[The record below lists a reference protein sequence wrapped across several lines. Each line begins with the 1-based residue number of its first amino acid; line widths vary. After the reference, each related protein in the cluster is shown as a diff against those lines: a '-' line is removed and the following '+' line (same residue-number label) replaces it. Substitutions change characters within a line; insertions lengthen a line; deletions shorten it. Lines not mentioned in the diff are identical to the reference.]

1 MSKISREN
9 REFDVIIWGASGFT
23 GRIATNYMHAQ
34 YGEGNISWAIAGRNQ
49 AKLDSVRN
57 QRDIDVLI
65 ADSDD
70 EESLKELVQ
79 KTKVLLTT
87 VGPYTKY
94 GSKLVAACAEY
105 GTDYCDLTGESLWM
119 REMISAYDESARN
132 SGARIVH
139 TCGFDSIP
147 SDIGVYFL
155 QKEMIARHGVPARHV
170 KFRLRTAKGGMS
182 GGTADS
188 GLAMVEKVEKD
199 KNLRSQLTD
208 PYLLNNNFRGADGP
222 DRISPFYDE
231 DFDSWVAP
239 FVMGPINTRVVRRS
253 AELLGDMY
261 GSNFRYDEGILTR
274 GGPTGFLGATGIGL
288 ATGLAMATLAA
299 PPTRKIIKR
308 LIPKPGEGPSEQE
321 QERGFF
327 EIELKAKHPEDES
340 LDLRAIVKGD
350 RDPGYGSTAKMIVE
364 SAMALAHDD
373 VKKSGGFW
381 TPASVIGDQLLQR
394 LPPHAG
400 VTFELVG

>member
-1 MSKISREN
+1 MTNTSREN

-34 YGEGNISWAIAGRNQ
+34 YGDGNISWAIAGRNE

-65 ADSDD
+65 ANSDD

-87 VGPYTKY
+87 VGPYSKY
-94 GSKLVAACAEY
+94 GSKLVATCAEY

-155 QKEMIARHGVPARHV
+155 QKEMIARHGVPARHI

-299 PPTRKIIKR
+299 PPTRRIIKR
-308 LIPKPGEGPSEQE
+308 LIPKPGEGPSEQD

-327 EIELKAKHPEDES
+327 EIELKAKHPDDES

-350 RDPGYGSTAKMIVE
+350 KDPGYGSTAKMIVE
-364 SAMALAHDD
+364 SALALAHDD
-373 VKKSGGFW
+373 IKKSGGFW

-394 LPPHAG
+394 LPLHAG

>member
-1 MSKISREN
+1 
-9 REFDVIIWGASGFT
+9 
-23 GRIATNYMHAQ
+23 MHAQ
-34 YGEGNISWAIAGRNQ
+34 YGDGNISWAIAGRNQ

-70 EESLKELVQ
+70 EQSLRDLVQ

-87 VGPYTKY
+87 VGPYSKY
-94 GSKLVAACAEY
+94 GSKLVATCAEY

-155 QKEMIARHGVPARHV
+155 QKEMIARHGVPARHI

-288 ATGLAMATLAA
+288 ATGLAMASLAA
-299 PPTRKIIKR
+299 PPTRRIIKR
-308 LIPKPGEGPSEQE
+308 LIPKPGEGPSEQD

-327 EIELKAKHPEDES
+327 EIELKAKHPDDES
-340 LDLRAIVKGD
+340 LDLHAIVKGD
-350 RDPGYGSTAKMIVE
+350 KDPGYGSTAKMIVE
-364 SAMALAHDD
+364 SALALAHDD
-373 VKKSGGFW
+373 IKKSGGFW

-394 LPPHAG
+394 LPLHAG

>member
-1 MSKISREN
+1 MTNTSREN

-34 YGEGNISWAIAGRNQ
+34 YGDGNISWAIAGRNQ

-65 ADSDD
+65 AESGD
-70 EESLKELVQ
+70 EESLRELVQ

-87 VGPYTKY
+87 VGPYSKY
-94 GSKLVAACAEY
+94 GSKLVATCAEY

-199 KNLRSQLTD
+199 KSLRSQLTD

-308 LIPKPGEGPSEQE
+308 LIPKPGEGPSEQDQE
-321 QERGFF
+321 QGFF
-327 EIELKAKHPEDES
+327 EIELKAKHPDDES

-364 SAMALAHDD
+364 SALALAHDD
-373 VKKSGGFW
+373 IKKGGGFW

-394 LPPHAG
+394 LPLHAG
-400 VTFELVG
+400 VTFELEG

>member
-1 MSKISREN
+1 
-9 REFDVIIWGASGFT
+9 
-23 GRIATNYMHAQ
+23 MHAQ
-34 YGEGNISWAIAGRNQ
+34 YGDGNISWAIAGRNQ

-65 ADSDD
+65 AESDD
-70 EESLKELVQ
+70 EESLRELVQ

-87 VGPYTKY
+87 VGPYSKY
-94 GSKLVAACAEY
+94 GSKLVATCAEY

-139 TCGFDSIP
+139 ACGFDSIP
-147 SDIGVYFL
+147 SDIGAYFL
-155 QKEMIARHGVPARHV
+155 QKEMIARHGVPARHI

-239 FVMGPINTRVVRRS
+239 FVMGPIHTRVVRRS

-288 ATGLAMATLAA
+288 ATGLAMATLAVS
-299 PPTRKIIKR
+299 PTRKIIKR
-308 LIPKPGEGPSEQE
+308 LIPKPGEGPSEQDQE
-321 QERGFF
+321 QGFF
-327 EIELKAKHPEDES
+327 EIELKAKHPDDEG
-340 LDLRAIVKGD
+340 LDLRAIVQGD

-364 SAMALAHDD
+364 SALALAHDD
-373 VKKSGGFW
+373 IKKGGGFW
-381 TPASVIGDQLLQR
+381 TPASAIGDQLLQR
-394 LPPHAG
+394 LPLHAG

>member
-1 MSKISREN
+1 
-9 REFDVIIWGASGFT
+9 
-23 GRIATNYMHAQ
+23 MHAQ
-34 YGEGNISWAIAGRNQ
+34 YGDGNISWAIAGRNQ

-65 ADSDD
+65 AESDD
-70 EESLKELVQ
+70 EESLRELVQ

-87 VGPYTKY
+87 VGPYSKY
-94 GSKLVAACAEY
+94 GSKLVATCAEY

-170 KFRLRTAKGGMS
+170 KFRLRAAKGGMS

-199 KNLRSQLTD
+199 RNLRSQLTD

-308 LIPKPGEGPSEQE
+308 LIPKPGEGPSEQDQE
-321 QERGFF
+321 QGFF
-327 EIELKAKHPEDES
+327 EIELKAKHPDNES

-364 SAMALAHDD
+364 SALALAHDD
-373 VKKSGGFW
+373 IKKGGGFW

-394 LPPHAG
+394 LPLHAG

>member
-1 MSKISREN
+1 
-9 REFDVIIWGASGFT
+9 
-23 GRIATNYMHAQ
+23 MHAQ
-34 YGEGNISWAIAGRNQ
+34 YGDGNISWAIAGRNQ

-65 ADSDD
+65 AESDD
-70 EESLKELVQ
+70 EESLRELVQ

-87 VGPYTKY
+87 VGPYSKY
-94 GSKLVAACAEY
+94 GSKLVATCAEY

-253 AELLGDMY
+253 AELLGNMY

-274 GGPTGFLGATGIGL
+274 GGPTGFLGATGIGF

-327 EIELKAKHPEDES
+327 EIELKAKHPDDEG

-364 SAMALAHDD
+364 SALALAHDD
-373 VKKSGGFW
+373 IK
-381 TPASVIGDQLLQR
+381 
-394 LPPHAG
+394 
-400 VTFELVG
+400 

>member
-1 MSKISREN
+1 
-9 REFDVIIWGASGFT
+9 
-23 GRIATNYMHAQ
+23 MHAQ
-34 YGEGNISWAIAGRNQ
+34 YGDGNISWAIAGRNQ

-65 ADSDD
+65 AESDD
-70 EESLKELVQ
+70 EESLRELVQ

-87 VGPYTKY
+87 VGPYSKY
-94 GSKLVAACAEY
+94 GSKLVATCAEY

-199 KNLRSQLTD
+199 RNLRSQLTD
-208 PYLLNNNFRGADGP
+208 PYLLNNNFQGADGP

-308 LIPKPGEGPSEQE
+308 LIPKPGEGPSEQDQE
-321 QERGFF
+321 QGFF
-327 EIELKAKHPEDES
+327 EIELKAKHPDNES

-364 SAMALAHDD
+364 SALALAHDD
-373 VKKSGGFW
+373 IKKGGGFW

-394 LPPHAG
+394 LPLHAG

>member
-1 MSKISREN
+1 
-9 REFDVIIWGASGFT
+9 
-23 GRIATNYMHAQ
+23 MHAQ
-34 YGEGNISWAIAGRNQ
+34 YGEGNVSWAIAGRNQ

-65 ADSDD
+65 AESDD
-70 EESLKELVQ
+70 EESLRELVQ

-155 QKEMIARHGVPARHV
+155 QKEMIARHSVPARHI

-199 KNLRSQLTD
+199 KSLRSQLTD

-231 DFDSWVAP
+231 DFESWVAP

-308 LIPKPGEGPSEQE
+308 FIPKPGEGPSEQE
-321 QERGFF
+321 QEQGFF
-327 EIELKAKHPEDES
+327 EIELKAKHPDDEA

-373 VKKSGGFW
+373 VKQIGGFW
-381 TPASVIGDQLLQR
+381 TPASVIGDKLLQR
-394 LPPHAG
+394 LPLHAG
-400 VTFELVG
+400 VTFELID

>member
-1 MSKISREN
+1 LTNTSREN

-34 YGEGNISWAIAGRNQ
+34 YGDGNISWAIAGRNQ

-65 ADSDD
+65 AESDD

-87 VGPYTKY
+87 VGPYSKY
-94 GSKLVAACAEY
+94 GSKLVATCAEY

-308 LIPKPGEGPSEQE
+308 LIPKPGEGPSEQDQE
-321 QERGFF
+321 QGFF
-327 EIELKAKHPEDES
+327 EIELKAKHPDDEG

-364 SAMALAHDD
+364 SALALAHDD
-373 VKKSGGFW
+373 IKKGGGFW

-394 LPPHAG
+394 LPLHAG

>member
-1 MSKISREN
+1 
-9 REFDVIIWGASGFT
+9 
-23 GRIATNYMHAQ
+23 MHAQ
-34 YGEGNISWAIAGRNQ
+34 YGDGNISWAIAGRNQ

-65 ADSDD
+65 AESDD

-87 VGPYTKY
+87 VGPYSKY
-94 GSKLVAACAEY
+94 GSKLVATCAEY

-288 ATGLAMATLAA
+288 ATGIAMATLAA

-308 LIPKPGEGPSEQE
+308 LIPKPGEGPSEQDQE
-321 QERGFF
+321 QGFF
-327 EIELKAKHPEDES
+327 EIELKAKHPDDES

-373 VKKSGGFW
+373 IKKSGGFW

-394 LPPHAG
+394 LPLHAG

>member
-1 MSKISREN
+1 MSKTSREN

-57 QRDIDVLI
+57 QRDIEVLI
-65 ADSDD
+65 AESDD
-70 EESLKELVQ
+70 EESLRELVQ

-155 QKEMIARHGVPARHV
+155 QKEMIARHGVPARHI

-199 KNLRSQLTD
+199 KSLRSQLTD
-208 PYLLNNNFRGADGP
+208 PYLLNDNFRGADGP

-231 DFDSWVAP
+231 DFESWVAP

-308 LIPKPGEGPSEQE
+308 FIPKPGEGPSEQE
-321 QERGFF
+321 QEQGFF
-327 EIELKAKHPEDES
+327 EIELKAKHPDDEA

-381 TPASVIGDQLLQR
+381 TPASVIGDKLLQR
-394 LPPHAG
+394 LPLHAG
-400 VTFELVG
+400 VTFELIG

>member
-1 MSKISREN
+1 MTTTSREN

-34 YGEGNISWAIAGRNQ
+34 YGDGNISWAIAGRNQ

-65 ADSDD
+65 AESDD

-87 VGPYTKY
+87 VGPYSKY
-94 GSKLVAACAEY
+94 GSKLVATCAEY

-321 QERGFF
+321 QEQGFF
-327 EIELKAKHPEDES
+327 EIELKAKHPDDES

-364 SAMALAHDD
+364 SALALAHDD
-373 VKKSGGFW
+373 IKKGGGFW

-394 LPPHAG
+394 LPLHAG

>member
-1 MSKISREN
+1 
-9 REFDVIIWGASGFT
+9 
-23 GRIATNYMHAQ
+23 MHAQ
-34 YGEGNISWAIAGRNQ
+34 YGDGNISWAIAGRNQ

-65 ADSDD
+65 AESDD
-70 EESLKELVQ
+70 EESLRELVQ

-87 VGPYTKY
+87 VGPYSKY
-94 GSKLVAACAEY
+94 GSKLVATCAEY

-308 LIPKPGEGPSEQE
+308 LIPKPGEGPSEQDQE
-321 QERGFF
+321 QGFF
-327 EIELKAKHPEDES
+327 EIELKAKHPDNES

-364 SAMALAHDD
+364 SALALAHDD
-373 VKKSGGFW
+373 IKKGGGFW

-394 LPPHAG
+394 LPLHAG

>member
-1 MSKISREN
+1 LTNTSREN

-34 YGEGNISWAIAGRNQ
+34 YGDGNISWAIAGRNH

-65 ADSDD
+65 AESDD
-70 EESLKELVQ
+70 EESLRELAQ

-87 VGPYTKY
+87 VGPYSKY
-94 GSKLVAACAEY
+94 GSKLVATCAEY

-147 SDIGVYFL
+147 SDIGAYFL
-155 QKEMIARHGVPARHV
+155 QKEMIARHGVPARHI
-170 KFRLRTAKGGMS
+170 KFRLRTARGGMS

-188 GLAMVEKVEKD
+188 GLAMIEKVEKD

-208 PYLLNNNFRGADGP
+208 PYLLNNNFRGADGS

-308 LIPKPGEGPSEQE
+308 LIPKPGEGPSEQD
-321 QERGFF
+321 QARGFF
-327 EIELKAKHPEDES
+327 EIELKAKHPDDEA

-364 SAMALAHDD
+364 SALALAHDD
-373 VKKSGGFW
+373 IKKGGGFW

-394 LPPHAG
+394 LPLHAG
-400 VTFELVG
+400 VTFELVS

>member
-1 MSKISREN
+1 MTNTSREN

-34 YGEGNISWAIAGRNQ
+34 YGDGNISWAIAGRNQ

-65 ADSDD
+65 AESDD
-70 EESLKELVQ
+70 EESLRELVQ

-87 VGPYTKY
+87 VGPYSKY
-94 GSKLVAACAEY
+94 GSKLVATCAEY

-308 LIPKPGEGPSEQE
+308 LIPKPGEGPSEQD

-327 EIELKAKHPEDES
+327 EIELKAKHPDDEG
-340 LDLRAIVKGD
+340 LDLCAIVKGD

-364 SAMALAHDD
+364 SALALAHDD
-373 VKKSGGFW
+373 IKKSGGFW

-394 LPPHAG
+394 LPLHAG

>member
-1 MSKISREN
+1 
-9 REFDVIIWGASGFT
+9 
-23 GRIATNYMHAQ
+23 MHAQ
-34 YGEGNISWAIAGRNQ
+34 YGDGNISWAIAGRNQ

-65 ADSDD
+65 AESND
-70 EESLKELVQ
+70 EESLRELVQ
-79 KTKVLLTT
+79 RTKVLLTT
-87 VGPYTKY
+87 VGPYSKY
-94 GSKLVAACAEY
+94 GSKLIATCAEH

-147 SDIGVYFL
+147 SDIGAYFL
-155 QKEMIARHGVPARHV
+155 QKEMIARHGVPARHI

-308 LIPKPGEGPSEQE
+308 LIPKPGEGPSEQDQE
-321 QERGFF
+321 QGFF
-327 EIELKAKHPEDES
+327 EIELKAKHPDDEG
-340 LDLRAIVKGD
+340 LDLCAIVKGD

-364 SAMALAHDD
+364 SALALAHDD
-373 VKKSGGFW
+373 IKKSGGFW

-394 LPPHAG
+394 LPLHAG

>member
-1 MSKISREN
+1 MTNTSREN

-34 YGEGNISWAIAGRNQ
+34 YGDGNISWAIAGRNQ

-65 ADSDD
+65 AESDD
-70 EESLKELVQ
+70 EESLRELVQ

-87 VGPYTKY
+87 VGPYSKY
-94 GSKLVAACAEY
+94 GSKLVATCAEY

-308 LIPKPGEGPSEQE
+308 LIPKPGEGPSEQDQE
-321 QERGFF
+321 QGFF
-327 EIELKAKHPEDES
+327 EIELKAKHPDDES

-364 SAMALAHDD
+364 SALALAHDD
-373 VKKSGGFW
+373 IKKGGGFW

-394 LPPHAG
+394 LPLHAG

>member
-1 MSKISREN
+1 
-9 REFDVIIWGASGFT
+9 
-23 GRIATNYMHAQ
+23 MHAQ
-34 YGEGNISWAIAGRNQ
+34 YGDGNISWAIAGRNQ

-65 ADSDD
+65 AESDD
-70 EESLKELVQ
+70 EESLRELVQ

-87 VGPYTKY
+87 VGPYSKY
-94 GSKLVAACAEY
+94 GSKLVATCAEY

-308 LIPKPGEGPSEQE
+308 LIPKPGEGPSEQDQE
-321 QERGFF
+321 QGFF
-327 EIELKAKHPEDES
+327 EIELKAKHPDDES

-364 SAMALAHDD
+364 SALALAHDD
-373 VKKSGGFW
+373 IKKGGGFW

-394 LPPHAG
+394 LPLHAG
-400 VTFELVG
+400 VTFELEG

>member
-1 MSKISREN
+1 
-9 REFDVIIWGASGFT
+9 
-23 GRIATNYMHAQ
+23 MHAQ
-34 YGEGNISWAIAGRNQ
+34 YGDGNISWAIAGRNQ

-65 ADSDD
+65 AESDD
-70 EESLKELVQ
+70 EESLRELVQ

-87 VGPYTKY
+87 VGPYSKY
-94 GSKLVAACAEY
+94 GSKLVATCAEY

-274 GGPTGFLGATGIGL
+274 GGPPGVLGATGIGL

-308 LIPKPGEGPSEQE
+308 LIPKPGEGPSEQDQE
-321 QERGFF
+321 QGFF
-327 EIELKAKHPEDES
+327 EIELKAKHPDDED

-364 SAMALAHDD
+364 SALALAHDD
-373 VKKSGGFW
+373 IKKGGGFW

-394 LPPHAG
+394 LPLHAG

>member
-34 YGEGNISWAIAGRNQ
+34 YGEGNVSWAIAGRNQ

-65 ADSDD
+65 AESDD
-70 EESLKELVQ
+70 EESLRELVQ

-147 SDIGVYFL
+147 SDIGAYFL
-155 QKEMIARHGVPARHV
+155 QKEMIARHGVPARHI
-170 KFRLRTAKGGMS
+170 KFRLRMAKGGMS

-199 KNLRSQLTD
+199 KNLRSQLAD

-288 ATGLAMATLAA
+288 ATGLAMATLAT

-327 EIELKAKHPEDES
+327 EIELKAKHAEDES
-340 LDLRAIVKGD
+340 LDLHAIVKGD

-364 SAMALAHDD
+364 SALALAHDD

-394 LPPHAG
+394 LPSHAG

>member
-1 MSKISREN
+1 
-9 REFDVIIWGASGFT
+9 
-23 GRIATNYMHAQ
+23 MHAQ
-34 YGEGNISWAIAGRNQ
+34 YGDGNISWAIAGRNQ
-49 AKLDSVRN
+49 AKLDGVRN
-57 QRDIDVLI
+57 QRDIDVLL
-65 ADSDD
+65 AESDD
-70 EESLKELVQ
+70 EESLRELVQ

-87 VGPYTKY
+87 VGPYSKY
-94 GSKLVAACAEY
+94 GSKLVATCAEY

-308 LIPKPGEGPSEQE
+308 LIPKPGEGPSEQDQE
-321 QERGFF
+321 QGFF
-327 EIELKAKHPEDES
+327 EIEL
-340 LDLRAIVKGD
+340 IVKGD

-364 SAMALAHDD
+364 SALALAHDD
-373 VKKSGGFW
+373 IKKGGGFW

-394 LPPHAG
+394 LPLHAG

>member
-1 MSKISREN
+1 MSKTSREN

-57 QRDIDVLI
+57 QRDIEVLI
-65 ADSDD
+65 AESDD
-70 EESLKELVQ
+70 EESLRELVQ

-155 QKEMIARHGVPARHV
+155 QKEMVARHGVPARHI

-199 KNLRSQLTD
+199 KSLRSQLTD
-208 PYLLNNNFRGADGP
+208 PYLLNDNFRGADGP

-231 DFDSWVAP
+231 DFESWVAP

-308 LIPKPGEGPSEQE
+308 FIPKPGEGPSEQE
-321 QERGFF
+321 QEQGFF
-327 EIELKAKHPEDES
+327 EIELKAKHPDDEA

-381 TPASVIGDQLLQR
+381 TPASVIGDKLLQR
-394 LPPHAG
+394 LPLHAG
-400 VTFELVG
+400 VTFELIG

>member
-1 MSKISREN
+1 
-9 REFDVIIWGASGFT
+9 
-23 GRIATNYMHAQ
+23 MHAQ
-34 YGEGNISWAIAGRNQ
+34 YGDGNISWAIAGRNQ

-65 ADSDD
+65 AESDD
-70 EESLKELVQ
+70 EESLRELVQ

-87 VGPYTKY
+87 VGPYSKY
-94 GSKLVAACAEY
+94 GSKLVATCAEY

-308 LIPKPGEGPSEQE
+308 LIPKPGEGPSEQDQE
-321 QERGFF
+321 QGFF
-327 EIELKAKHPEDES
+327 EIELRAKHPDDES

-364 SAMALAHDD
+364 SALALAHDD
-373 VKKSGGFW
+373 IKKGGGFW

-394 LPPHAG
+394 LPLHAG
-400 VTFELVG
+400 VTFEPVE

>member
-1 MSKISREN
+1 MTNTSREN

-34 YGEGNISWAIAGRNQ
+34 YGDGNISWAIAGRNE

-65 ADSDD
+65 ANSDD

-87 VGPYTKY
+87 VGPYSKY
-94 GSKLVAACAEY
+94 GSKLVATCAEY

-119 REMISAYDESARN
+119 REMISAYDESAKN

-147 SDIGVYFL
+147 SDIGAYFL
-155 QKEMIARHGVPARHV
+155 QKEMIARHGVPARHI

-274 GGPTGFLGATGIGL
+274 GGPTGFLGATGLGL

-299 PPTRKIIKR
+299 PPTRRIIKR
-308 LIPKPGEGPSEQE
+308 LIPKPGEGPSEQD

-327 EIELKAKHPEDES
+327 EIELKAKHPDDES
-340 LDLRAIVKGD
+340 LDLHAIVKGD
-350 RDPGYGSTAKMIVE
+350 KDPGYGSTAKMIVE
-364 SAMALAHDD
+364 SALALAHDD
-373 VKKSGGFW
+373 IKKSGGFW
-381 TPASVIGDQLLQR
+381 TPASVIGDQLLHR
-394 LPPHAG
+394 LPLHAG

>member
-1 MSKISREN
+1 MTNTSREN

-34 YGEGNISWAIAGRNQ
+34 YGDGNISWAIAGRNQ

-65 ADSDD
+65 AESDD
-70 EESLKELVQ
+70 EESLRELVQ

-87 VGPYTKY
+87 VGPYSKY
-94 GSKLVAACAEY
+94 GSKLVATCAEY

-308 LIPKPGEGPSEQE
+308 LIPKPGEGPSEQDQE
-321 QERGFF
+321 QGFF
-327 EIELKAKHPEDES
+327 EIELKAKHPDDED

-364 SAMALAHDD
+364 SALALAHDD
-373 VKKSGGFW
+373 IKKGGGFW

-394 LPPHAG
+394 LPLHAG

>member
-1 MSKISREN
+1 M
-9 REFDVIIWGASGFT
+9 
-23 GRIATNYMHAQ
+23 YAQ
-34 YGEGNISWAIAGRNQ
+34 YGDGNISWAIAGRNQ

-65 ADSDD
+65 AESDD
-70 EESLKELVQ
+70 EESLRELVQ

-87 VGPYTKY
+87 VGPYSKY
-94 GSKLVAACAEY
+94 GSKLVATCAEY

-308 LIPKPGEGPSEQE
+308 LIPKPGEGPSEQDQE
-321 QERGFF
+321 QGFF
-327 EIELKAKHPEDES
+327 EIELKAKHPDNES

-364 SAMALAHDD
+364 SALALAHDD
-373 VKKSGGFW
+373 IKKGGGFW

-394 LPPHAG
+394 LPLHAG
-400 VTFELVG
+400 VTFELAG

>member
-1 MSKISREN
+1 
-9 REFDVIIWGASGFT
+9 
-23 GRIATNYMHAQ
+23 MHAQ
-34 YGEGNISWAIAGRNQ
+34 YGDGNISWAIAGRNQ

-65 ADSDD
+65 AEGDD
-70 EESLKELVQ
+70 EESLRELVQ

-87 VGPYTKY
+87 VGPYSKY
-94 GSKLVAACAEY
+94 GSKLVATCAEY

-308 LIPKPGEGPSEQE
+308 LIPKPGEGPSEQDQE
-321 QERGFF
+321 QGFF
-327 EIELKAKHPEDES
+327 EIELKAKHPDDES

-364 SAMALAHDD
+364 SALALAHDD
-373 VKKSGGFW
+373 IKKGGGFW

-394 LPPHAG
+394 LPLHAG

>member
-1 MSKISREN
+1 
-9 REFDVIIWGASGFT
+9 
-23 GRIATNYMHAQ
+23 MHAQ
-34 YGEGNISWAIAGRNQ
+34 YGDGNISWAIAGRNQ

-65 ADSDD
+65 AESDD
-70 EESLKELVQ
+70 EESLRELVQ

-87 VGPYTKY
+87 VGPYSKY
-94 GSKLVAACAEY
+94 GSKLVATCAEY

-308 LIPKPGEGPSEQE
+308 LIPKPGEGPSEQDQE
-321 QERGFF
+321 QGFF
-327 EIELKAKHPEDES
+327 EIELKAKHPDDES

-364 SAMALAHDD
+364 SALALAHDD
-373 VKKSGGFW
+373 IKKSGGFW

-394 LPPHAG
+394 LPLHAG